1 MAKNPKIIVETPHGS
16 VVTVKAKNG
25 TVKAKLKWNEE
36 FGKKKTAVFDR
47 GQAIFDSEVMRQ
59 MTPYMQLVTGAM
71 IHSMTLGTD
80 VGSGE
85 IRVITPYAR
94 SVYYSSAPVGRP
106 TGPLRGPYYF
116 ERMKA
121 DKSNYL
127 KDVAEKAVKAK

>member
-1 MAKNPKIIVETPHGS
+1 MAKNPKIIVETPRGS

-25 TVKAKLKWNEE
+25 TVKAKLKWNEG

-80 VGSGE
+80 IGSGE
-85 IRVITPYAR
+85 IRVITPYAK